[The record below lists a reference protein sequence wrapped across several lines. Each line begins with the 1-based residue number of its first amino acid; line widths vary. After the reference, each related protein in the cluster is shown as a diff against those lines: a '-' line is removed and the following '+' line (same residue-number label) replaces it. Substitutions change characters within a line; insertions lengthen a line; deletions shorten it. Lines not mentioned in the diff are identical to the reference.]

1 MNQPF
6 DIMLSDCSVT
16 KGYHARHAPLGRQ
29 NYGSL
34 NVSEGNCKI
43 ESSLSSLV
51 SLLSTLGNW
60 RLLKIEDLDL
70 GSGEWF
76 LRGEDNTTFR
86 ISISYDEFAPIFRD
100 FRPIAGRVTALS
112 QPAIPLLDF
121 LEQFQDVNSYWGNYH
136 ERHTVDLIRRCAVFQ
151 TALLSRRSSS
161 PPDSWDNPVL
171 IALSL
176 RCLVLTHEI
185 SMVVSNLSSGA
196 FEDNETHI
204 RVERDDE
211 WDPLIE
217 ISRSLTASQASV
229 IDLKQDDKESLSS
242 MLEEI
247 LQTTQRLMF
256 RRRPEDWPQL
266 ICTLFLIKLISDN
279 FNTSLMRWMRSLEQT
294 SQAMKSVF
302 AILCRLYD
310 ICSKGLHPLSRDW
323 KREEYAKLVNDD
335 KVLVDC
341 FQWFNNMWLE
351 GMSSVDR
358 FSLSRVKV
366 PNVNVRRKRL

>member
-1 MNQPF
+1 M
-6 DIMLSDCSVT
+6 
-16 KGYHARHAPLGRQ
+16 
-29 NYGSL
+29 
-34 NVSEGNCKI
+34 
-43 ESSLSSLV
+43 
-51 SLLSTLGNW
+51 
-60 RLLKIEDLDL
+60 
-70 GSGEWF
+70 
-76 LRGEDNTTFR
+76 
-86 ISISYDEFAPIFRD
+86 
-100 FRPIAGRVTALS
+100 TALS

-121 LEQFQDVNSYWGNYH
+121 LEQFQDVNSYWDNYYH
-136 ERHTVDLIRRCAVFQ
+136 QYTVDLIRRCAVFQ

-185 SMVVSNLSSGA
+185 SMVVSNLSIGA

-211 WDPLIE
+211 WDPSIE

-279 FNTSLMRWMRSLEQT
+279 FNASFMRWMRSLEQT

-310 ICSKGLHPLSRDW
+310 ICSKGLHPLSSDW

-351 GMSSVDR
+351 GMSSVH
-358 FSLSRVKV
+358 
-366 PNVNVRRKRL
+366 